1 MPEVWIC
8 TSILND
14 RGIQGLEEMEAAGR
28 FTTGPWG
35 APLYCYESLGSTND
49 EAKRLARAGA
59 PARVPAVTARRSNSG
74 ERQAWAQLLF
84 AR

>member
-35 APLYCYESLGSTND
+35 APLYCYESVSYTHLD
-49 EAKRLARAGA
+49 VYKRQDVDDVVRGED
-59 PARVPAVTARRSNSG
+59 
-74 ERQAWAQLLF
+74 ERQQADNDCEHAG
-84 AR
+84 